1 MESDP
6 RGEADRPPSAP
17 GARETHCLNP
27 FSAES
32 RGNPYAVYEQLLQRP
47 ACWNPELR
55 LWLFSRHADCVEVL
69 SHPRFSRNI
78 TGARESRPEDF
89 PSPPEAL
96 AALSAMHRQWFL
108 LMDPPDHTR
117 LRAVTKRALGPRMKE
132 LSLHVQATVEALLFR
147 ARQKGELDIIA
158 DLAAPLARTT
168 LRWLVGADELDS
180 DLYQRWALALARCG
194 DASAPLAV
202 REAASAATREVT
214 QSLQASVTRR
224 RQSRRGDVLGL
235 LVAAQEDE
243 QALSEEELL
252 PTCMLLLFGGYD
264 TSVNL
269 IGNGVLALMEHRA
282 QWEAL
287 CAKPS
292 RLKGT
297 VEELLRFDTP
307 LQLCSRMAQE
317 DVEVGGAAVRA
328 GEWAWVLLGAANRD
342 PRRFEQPDTL
352 DIQRPDL
359 QHIAFGHGIH
369 QCVGAALARMEAQGV
384 LGMLARDLPGL
395 RLVPGAWK
403 RRDTAVFRGLTSLPC
418 QG

>member
-1 MESDP
+1 METDS
-6 RGEADRPPSAP
+6 RGA
-17 GARETHCLNP
+17 ARETQRLNP
-27 FSAES
+27 FSPES
-32 RGNPYAVYEQLLQRP
+32 AGNPYPVYEQLLQRP

-55 LWLFSRHADCVEVL
+55 LWLFSRHSDCVEVL
-69 SHPRFSRNI
+69 DHPRFSRNI
-78 TGARESRPEDF
+78 AGARKSRPEEF
-89 PSPPEAL
+89 PAPPEAL
-96 AALSAMHRQWFL
+96 AALAAMHSQWFL

-117 LRAVTKRALGPRMKE
+117 LRAVTKRALVTRMKE
-132 LSLHVQATVEALLFR
+132 LSLNIQATVEALLFH
-147 ARQKGELDIIA
+147 ARKQGGLDIIA

-202 REAASAATREVT
+202 REAASAATHEVSQCL
-214 QSLQASVTRR
+214 QSSLARR
-224 RQSRRGDVLGL
+224 RRSRRGDVLSL

-287 CAKPS
+287 CARSS
-292 RLKGT
+292 RIKGA
-297 VEELLRFDTP
+297 VEEVLRFDTP

-317 DVEVGGAAVRA
+317 DVEVGGATVRA

-342 PRRFEQPDTL
+342 PARFEHPDAF

-359 QHIAFGHGIH
+359 QHLAFGHGIH
-369 QCVGAALARMEAQGV
+369 QCVGAALARIEAQGA
-384 LGMLARDLPGL
+384 LGILARDLPGL
-395 RLVPGAWK
+395 RLVPSAWR
-403 RRDTAVFRGLTSLPC
+403 RRDTAVFRGLASLPC

>member
-1 MESDP
+1 METDS
-6 RGEADRPPSAP
+6 RGEAPAPPGVP
-17 GARETHCLNP
+17 GVRETQRLNP
-27 FSAES
+27 FSPES
-32 RGNPYAVYEQLLQRP
+32 LSNPYSIYEQLLQRP

-78 TGARESRPEDF
+78 ANARKSRPEEF
-89 PSPPEAL
+89 PAPPEAL
-96 AALSAMHRQWFL
+96 AALSAMHSQWFL

-117 LRAVTKRALGPRMKE
+117 LRAVTKRALGTRMKE
-132 LSLHVQATVEALLFR
+132 LSLNIHATVEALLFQ
-147 ARQKGELDIIA
+147 ARNRGEVDIIA

-168 LRWLVGADELDS
+168 LRWLVGADDLDS

-194 DASAPLAV
+194 DASTPLAV
-202 REAASAATREVT
+202 REAASAATREVS
-214 QSLQASVTRR
+214 QCLQASVTRR
-224 RQSRRGDVLGL
+224 RRSRRGDVLGL

-287 CAKPS
+287 CAQPS
-292 RLKGT
+292 RIKGT
-297 VEELLRFDTP
+297 VEEVLRFDTP

-317 DVEVGGAAVRA
+317 DVEVGGATVRA

-342 PRRFEQPDTL
+342 SRRFEHPDTL
-352 DIQRPDL
+352 DIQRTDL

-369 QCVGAALARMEAQGV
+369 QCVGAALARMEAQGA

-403 RRDTAVFRGLTSLPC
+403 RRDTAVFRGLTALPC